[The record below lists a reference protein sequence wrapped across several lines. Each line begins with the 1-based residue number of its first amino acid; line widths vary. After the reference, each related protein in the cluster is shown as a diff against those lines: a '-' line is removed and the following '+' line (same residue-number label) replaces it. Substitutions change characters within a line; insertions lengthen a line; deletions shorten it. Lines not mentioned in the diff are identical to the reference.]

1 MDFRFTPK
9 EEALRKEFDD
19 FFTAEMKN
27 APRHWSASME
37 AIFSEECW
45 DFFRQMAKKLGTRGW
60 LSRPWP
66 KQSGGEDAPLTEQ
79 YVFSDVQGYHLGAG
93 VDPMGVLMLAPTL
106 AMWATDEQKKEH
118 LLPMAHGERFWCQLW
133 SEPNAGSDL
142 ASVTTAAVKDGEHY
156 VINGQKTWCSGAHHA
171 DWGFGVFR
179 TAFDEAHRRG
189 KGLSFILVDMK
200 TPGVS
205 VKPILTMNGAHLF
218 NEVFF
223 DNVRVPV
230 RNRVGTENDGWMV
243 SQMTSN
249 YERSMVMVASGMRR
263 LFDELVAFCGEKSW
277 NGRPLA
283 ANPLVRNRLGELAA
297 EIEVARSLSLQVLW
311 KQMTLKSIE
320 EAAGAACT
328 AKVLV
333 SELNEHLTFTGCRIL
348 GPYGTVRDSKWAPL
362 RGYYEDSYQICKGL
376 SIAMGSNEVMRNII
390 CWVGM
395 GLPRLKGG

>member
-1 MDFRFTPK
+1 MDFGFSPR
-9 EEALRKEFDD
+9 EENLRKEFDD
-19 FFTAEMKN
+19 FFRAEMNN
-27 APRHWSASME
+27 APRRWSASME

-45 DFFRQMAKKLGTRGW
+45 VFFKQAARKLGARGW

-66 KQSGGEDAPLTEQ
+66 KEYGGADAPLTEQ
-79 YVFSDVQGYHLGAG
+79 YIFSDIQGYNLGAG

-106 AMWATDEQKKEH
+106 SMWATHEQKLEH
-118 LLPMAHGERFWCQLW
+118 LIPMSKGERFWCQLW

-142 ASVTTAAVKDGEHY
+142 ASVTTAAVKDGDYY
-156 VINGQKTWCSGAHHA
+156 VINGQKTWSSGAHHA

-179 TAFDEAHRRG
+179 TAFDEAHKRG
-189 KGLSFILVDMK
+189 KGLSFLLVDMR
-200 TPGVS
+200 TPGIS
-205 VKPILTMNGAHLF
+205 IKPILTMNGAHLF

-230 RNRVGTENDGWMV
+230 ANRIGAENEGWTV
-243 SQMTSN
+243 SQLTSN
-249 YERSMVMVASGMRR
+249 YERSMVMVTSGLRR
-263 LFDELVAFCGEKSW
+263 LFDELVVFCGETNW
-277 NGRPLA
+277 NARILA
-283 ANPLVRNRLGELAA
+283 ENPLVRNRMGELAT

-311 KQMTLKSIE
+311 KQMTLRSIE

-328 AKVLV
+328 AKVFT
-333 SELNEHLTFTGCRIL
+333 SELNEHLAYTGCRVMGL
-348 GPYGTVRDSKWAPL
+348 YGTVKDSRWAPL